1 VAANNIFAYNVTTG
15 DRLESFSHSLNAQGL
30 FVTAS
35 PDGSRIY
42 VAGDFTTVDG
52 LNRGHI
58 AAFNTSDGSLVSS
71 FAPSLSGST
80 AAIAVSPTTVYV
92 GGNFTRARGVDR
104 IRLAAFSPANGALLP
119 WAPSADNGRV
129 AAMVMAPDNSRVIV
143 GGMFTTLN
151 GQSANGMGSL
161 DATSGANLPWAA
173 NQTILDG
180 GTGSSITAL
189 RADGAQIYGSGY
201 AYHTGRFEGS
211 FAANPLTGAIIWAN
225 DCHGDTHDVFPV
237 GQDLYTVSHAHDC
250 SWIGSFPESKPRS
263 INARHALAF
272 TTYPTTTNKG
282 PDNYGWNYN
291 GVPASS
297 LLHWFPVVTPGSY
310 TGQNQAAWS
319 VNGNSNYVVL
329 GGEFPKVNGV
339 AQQGLTRFAVANLAP
354 NKRRPVLASGATTSA
369 TAAST
374 GTVKVAWRAAYDMDN
389 TTLRYDVFRS
399 GTTNP
404 VFTTSLDSNHWTTP
418 AMSFTDTGL
427 SSGATYT
434 YTIKATDPFGNI
446 LTMPVTNSVTVG

>member
-1 VAANNIFAYNVTTG
+1 MAANNIFAFNVTTG
-15 DRLESFSHSLNAQGL
+15 KRVATFNHSLNAQGL

-35 PDGSRIY
+35 PDGARVY

-52 LNRGHI
+52 LHRGHV

-71 FAPSLSGST
+71 FAPSLSALGGCDRGLADDGVRRRQLQLGGRSRSH
-80 AAIAVSPTTVYV
+80 ASRGVQPRERRVAVVGAECRQRQGRGHGDGAGQFPSHRGGHVHHPERPVGERDGLPGRNLGGQPAV
-92 GGNFTRARGVDR
+92 GGE
-104 IRLAAFSPANGALLP
+104 
-119 WAPSADNGRV
+119 
-129 AAMVMAPDNSRVIV
+129 PDHPRRRH
-143 GGMFTTLN
+143 
-151 GQSANGMGSL
+151 
-161 DATSGANLPWAA
+161 
-173 NQTILDG
+173 
-180 GTGSSITAL
+180 GSSITAL
-189 RADGAQIYGSGY
+189 RSDGKQIYGSGF

-225 DCHGDTHDVFPV
+225 DCHGDTYDVFPV

-263 INARHALAF
+263 VNARHALAF

-297 LLHWFPVVTPGSY
+297 LLHWFPVVTPGTY

-319 VNGNSNYVVL
+319 VYGNSNYVVL
-329 GGEFPKVNGV
+329 GGEFPRVNGI
-339 AQQGLTRFAVANLAP
+339 AQQGLTRFAVASLAP

-369 TAAST
+369 TAAGA
-374 GTVKVAWRAAYDMDN
+374 GTVQVAWRAAYDMDN

-404 VFTTSLDSNHWTTP
+404 VFTRPWTPT
-418 AMSFTDTGL
+418 TG
-427 SSGATYT
+427 
-434 YTIKATDPFGNI
+434 PRRR
-446 LTMPVTNSVTVG
+446 